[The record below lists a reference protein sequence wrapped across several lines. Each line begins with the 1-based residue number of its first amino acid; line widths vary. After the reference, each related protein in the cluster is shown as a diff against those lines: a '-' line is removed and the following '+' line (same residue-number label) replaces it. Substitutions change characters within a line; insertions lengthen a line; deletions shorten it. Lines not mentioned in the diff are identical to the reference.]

1 MREVSEQVVT
11 NGDEGTPAYR
21 LYAANVA
28 ADDEKQRLGEKED
41 GGVDEE
47 NEGARMLAVCGV

>member
-1 MREVSEQVVT
+1 MT